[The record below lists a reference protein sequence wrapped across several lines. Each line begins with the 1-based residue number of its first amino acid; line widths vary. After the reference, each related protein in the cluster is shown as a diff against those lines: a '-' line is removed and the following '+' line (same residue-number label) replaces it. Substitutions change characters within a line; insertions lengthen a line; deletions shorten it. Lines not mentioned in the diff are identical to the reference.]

1 MEMFRSENKKQ
12 KTVQGKPRPL
22 ALIRTWRHLPKP
34 LAIDHRTMS
43 LASGLCNRGLR
54 MKKMETSPIL

>member
-1 MEMFRSENKKQ
+1 MESSGVRIRNRRLFEGNR
-12 KTVQGKPRPL
+12 GLL